1 MLKSTAS
8 VDAGGLGFDPDF
20 LGRASAAGSV
30 AGLVGVAA
38 YNGLFKEARL
48 SSVILWSSVASA
60 IIGLAP
66 LALVSHANRAWG
78 LDDRLFSLGDDVV
91 QSALGEVGFLPLL
104 VLAAKICPPGIEGAL
119 FAALMSI
126 FNLGG
131 IVSTEAGAL
140 LTDAFHVSET
150 DFSNLSPLI
159 VTCAASSLLPL
170 FFLGWVRGAEDSGD
184 DDVTA

>member
-1 MLKSTAS
+1 MSDSAEHDRQQEAMATAPPARRSAWTAKQKIIRLLWGTIGRLGWQFASLRPAML
-8 VDAGGLGFDPDF
+8 
-20 LGRASAAGSV
+20 
-30 AGLVGVAA
+30 
-38 YNGLFKEARL
+38 
-48 SSVILWSSVASA
+48 
-60 IIGLAP
+60 
-66 LALVSHANRAWG
+66 
-78 LDDRLFSLGDDVV
+78 RLFGGTVGSGCRLARRIEITIPWNISLGDDVV

>member
-1 MLKSTAS
+1 M
-8 VDAGGLGFDPDF
+8 
-20 LGRASAAGSV
+20 
-30 AGLVGVAA
+30 
-38 YNGLFKEARL
+38 
-48 SSVILWSSVASA
+48 
-60 IIGLAP
+60 
-66 LALVSHANRAWG
+66 
-78 LDDRLFSLGDDVV
+78 
-91 QSALGEVGFLPLL
+91 GFLPLL

>member
-1 MLKSTAS
+1 MNCGLPDTYAYYDEAALIEGFKKCCAYQPRVIKQNRGSAGEGIWLCWIAN
-8 VDAGGLGFDPDF
+8 DAKDG
-20 LGRASAAGSV
+20 
-30 AGLVGVAA
+30 
-38 YNGLFKEARL
+38 
-48 SSVILWSSVASA
+48 
-60 IIGLAP
+60 IIGAHEYP
-66 LALVSHANRAWG
+66 SKTFG
-78 LDDRLFSLGDDVV
+78 EKSLGDDVV

>member
-1 MLKSTAS
+1 M
-8 VDAGGLGFDPDF
+8 
-20 LGRASAAGSV
+20 
-30 AGLVGVAA
+30 
-38 YNGLFKEARL
+38 
-48 SSVILWSSVASA
+48 
-60 IIGLAP
+60 
-66 LALVSHANRAWG
+66 
-78 LDDRLFSLGDDVV
+78 
-91 QSALGEVGFLPLL
+91 GFLPLL

-184 DDVTA
+184 DIAA